1 MSDADVFD
9 LWFDNS
15 VQQGS
20 FKPDDLLSQ
29 PQSQSQSHP
38 PPQPAQQQQQQQ
50 QQRPQFQPPPPPP
63 PRRNQQQQQ
72 QQKQQ
77 QSTIQRPPL
86 PQPQPDL
93 RRQPPPP
100 PPPFAADMSVANT
113 ANGKPQQQQR
123 PSRSPAPPRDE
134 EAVSKIPN
142 LLPHERVFPIQIGS
156 ELFKL
161 SGASISSDGA
171 STIPVFPANANPIL
185 DIRRQ
190 DRPRAATTRDT
201 TYFYCQVKKA
211 KETGEDLS
219 SAIRTLYIDRDPK
232 TFADISLHL
241 QGYHVKPRDGTHFV
255 RLFADAQFYSLPKLI
270 SQLYEESIFISIG
283 HREFQIPRDIFTDP
297 GNSPNFFSLGFAVFF
312 SNPEDLFP
320 GLDREGLL
328 RPPSILPPSVANRSA
343 DTFAEILH
351 LLRGYPVTIRNETH
365 RAELLRDCRYFNFK
379 GLEQKLIPHHISYNQ
394 SRRREEIVL
403 RLEDILKSGISVA
416 ADASSAIS
424 SPSGDHLAGW
434 VNYAR
439 PYVDDRAAELVL
451 EIGGESTRLH
461 FQPNSIRAEF
471 FRDTRARVA
480 RMFEVVATKLNLPPT
495 TQPLGLLMASG
506 GAGSQPPTPGH
517 TPLSED
523 LVRVIIDPD
532 TSITL
537 DGKPHTFD
545 TPAPADDQ
553 ASSTSSTGQ
562 GGGHE
567 SPLAST
573 AAAFLPNSRKR
584 RRIDSSGYAAGGSH
598 AALAAE
604 EWVVRTGQ
612 WRLKIQG
619 TRNGKSGVEC
629 VLVAVKLDAYSSE
642 SARNSARGFLNG

>member
-9 LWFDNS
+9 LWFDNTA
-15 VQQGS
+15 QQGS
-20 FKPDDLLSQ
+20 KPESDSSRKIVNHEQKQQQRQLL
-29 PQSQSQSHP
+29 P
-38 PPQPAQQQQQQQ
+38 PPPPPPPPPRRTQQQQQQQQ
-50 QQRPQFQPPPPPP
+50 QQRSVMPP
-63 PRRNQQQQQ
+63 PRP
-72 QQKQQ
+72 
-77 QSTIQRPPL
+77 TPTA
-86 PQPQPDL
+86 
-93 RRQPPPP
+93 
-100 PPPFAADMSVANT
+100 AADMSVAN
-113 ANGKPQQQQR
+113 ASNGKPHR

-142 LLPHERVFPIQIGS
+142 LLPHERVFPIQIGN

-161 SGASISSDGA
+161 SGASISSDA
-171 STIPVFPANANPIL
+171 PSYFS
-185 DIRRQ
+185 Q
-190 DRPRAATTRDT
+190 
-201 TYFYCQVKKA
+201 YFYCQVKKA
-211 KETGEDLS
+211 QETGEDLS
-219 SAIRTLYIDRDPK
+219 SAIRTLYIDRDPR

-328 RPPSILPPSVANRSA
+328 RPPSILPPSVPNRSA
-343 DTFAEILH
+343 ETFSEILH

-379 GLEQKLIPHHISYNQ
+379 GLEQKLIAHHISYNQ
-394 SRRREEIVL
+394 ARRREEIVL

-416 ADASSAIS
+416 ADVSAASA
-424 SPSGDHLAGW
+424 SPGDHLAGW

-461 FQPNSIRAEF
+461 FQPNSVRAEF

-480 RMFEVVATKLNLPPT
+480 RLFEVVATKLNLPPT

-523 LVRVIIDPD
+523 LVRVTIDAE
-532 TSITL
+532 TSIIL
-537 DGKPHTFD
+537 DGKPHTFE
-545 TPAPADDQ
+545 APEDLHVGNVSAN
-553 ASSTSSTGQ
+553 SSTGQ

-567 SPLAST
+567 SPTAGST
-573 AAAFLPNSRKR
+573 SNFLPNSRKR
-584 RRIDSSGYAAGGSH
+584 RRIDSLGNAATGSH
-598 AALAAE
+598 AALGAE

-619 TRNGKSGVEC
+619 SRNGKSAVEV

-642 SARNSARGFLNG
+642 NARNAARGFLNG

>member
-1 MSDADVFD
+1 MSAAPA
-9 LWFDNS
+9 NNNANP
-15 VQQGS
+15 
-20 FKPDDLLSQ
+20 KP
-29 PQSQSQSHP
+29 
-38 PPQPAQQQQQQQ
+38 
-50 QQRPQFQPPPPPP
+50 
-63 PRRNQQQQQ
+63 
-72 QQKQQ
+72 
-77 QSTIQRPPL
+77 
-86 PQPQPDL
+86 
-93 RRQPPPP
+93 
-100 PPPFAADMSVANT
+100 
-113 ANGKPQQQQR
+113 
-123 PSRSPAPPRDE
+123 PSSSSAVRDE
-134 EAVSKIPN
+134 AQVVKIPHI
-142 LLPHERVFPIQIGS
+142 LPHERVFPIQIGS

-161 SGASISSDGA
+161 SGASISSDA
-171 STIPVFPANANPIL
+171 PSYFS
-185 DIRRQ
+185 Q
-190 DRPRAATTRDT
+190 
-201 TYFYCQVKKA
+201 YFYCQVKKA
-211 KETGEDLS
+211 HETGEDLS
-219 SAIRTLYIDRDPK
+219 NAIRTLYIDRDPQ

-312 SNPEDLFP
+312 SHPEELFP

-328 RPPSILPPSVANRSA
+328 RPPSILPPSVPNRSA
-343 DTFAEILH
+343 ETFAEILH
-351 LLRGYPVTIRNETH
+351 LLHGYPVTIRDETH

-416 ADASSAIS
+416 ADVSAS
-424 SPSGDHLAGW
+424 PGDHFSGW

-451 EIGGESTRLH
+451 EVGGESTRIH
-461 FQPNSIRAEF
+461 FQSGSIRAEF
-471 FRDTRARVA
+471 FRDTRARIA
-480 RMFEVVATKLNLPPT
+480 RLFEVVATKLNLPPT

-523 LVRVIIDPD
+523 LVRVSIDAD
-532 TSITL
+532 TSVTL
-537 DGKPHTFD
+537 DGKPYVLD
-545 TPAPADDQ
+545 ADDLHPTNHPMSA
-553 ASSTSSTGQ
+553 ASSTA
-562 GGGHE
+562 GGLE
-567 SPLAST
+567 SPTASSS
-573 AAAFLPNSRKR
+573 FQPNSRKR
-584 RRIDSSGYAAGGSH
+584 RRVDSHGYVAAGQ
-598 AALAAE
+598 AALAAD

-619 TRNGKSGVEC
+619 SRGGKSSVEV

-642 SARNSARGFLNG
+642 NARNAARGFLKG

>member
-1 MSDADVFD
+1 MSAAPA
-9 LWFDNS
+9 N
-15 VQQGS
+15 
-20 FKPDDLLSQ
+20 
-29 PQSQSQSHP
+29 HNAN
-38 PPQPAQQQQQQQ
+38 PQP
-50 QQRPQFQPPPPPP
+50 
-63 PRRNQQQQQ
+63 
-72 QQKQQ
+72 
-77 QSTIQRPPL
+77 
-86 PQPQPDL
+86 
-93 RRQPPPP
+93 
-100 PPPFAADMSVANT
+100 
-113 ANGKPQQQQR
+113 
-123 PSRSPAPPRDE
+123 PSSSSAPRDE
-134 EAVSKIPN
+134 AVVVKIPHI
-142 LLPHERVFPIQIGS
+142 LPHERVFPIQIGN

-161 SGASISSDGA
+161 SGASISSDA
-171 STIPVFPANANPIL
+171 PSYFS
-185 DIRRQ
+185 Q
-190 DRPRAATTRDT
+190 
-201 TYFYCQVKKA
+201 YFYCQVKKA
-211 KETGEDLS
+211 QETGEDLS
-219 SAIRTLYIDRDPK
+219 NAIRTLYIDRDPQ

-328 RPPSILPPSVANRSA
+328 RPPSILPPSVPHRSA
-343 DTFAEILH
+343 ETFAEILH
-351 LLRGYPVTIRNETH
+351 LLRGYPVTIRDETH

-416 ADASSAIS
+416 ADVLAS
-424 SPSGDHLAGW
+424 PGDHLSGW

-451 EIGGESTRLH
+451 EVGGESTRIH
-461 FQPNSIRAEF
+461 FTPGSVRAEF
-471 FRDTRARVA
+471 FRDTRARIA
-480 RMFEVVATKLNLPPT
+480 RLFEVVATKLNLPPT

-523 LVRVIIDPD
+523 LVRVSIDAD
-532 TSITL
+532 TSVTL
-537 DGKPHTFD
+537 DGKPYVLD
-545 TPAPADDQ
+545 ADDLYLTNHPTSA
-553 ASSTSSTGQ
+553 ASSTA
-562 GGGHE
+562 GGME
-567 SPLAST
+567 SPTPSS
-573 AAAFLPNSRKR
+573 AFQPNSRKR
-584 RRIDSSGYAAGGSH
+584 RRVDSHGHAAAGQ
-598 AALAAE
+598 AALAAD

-619 TRNGKSGVEC
+619 SRGGKSSVEV

-642 SARNSARGFLNG
+642 NARNATRGFLKG